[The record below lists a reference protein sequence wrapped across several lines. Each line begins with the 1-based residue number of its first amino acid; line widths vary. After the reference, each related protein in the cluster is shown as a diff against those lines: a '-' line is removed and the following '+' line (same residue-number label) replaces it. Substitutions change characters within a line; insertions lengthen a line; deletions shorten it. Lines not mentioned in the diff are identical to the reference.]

1 MKESPKRT
9 IFAPMA
15 KIRPF
20 EAVRPQPQL
29 AKQVASKPYDV
40 LNSAEAKQEAVG
52 NAFSFLHIKC
62 GCSRRIYCLISYNF
76 YGKID
81 FFECF
86 I

>member
-1 MKESPKRT
+1 
-9 IFAPMA
+9 MA

-52 NAFSFLHIKC
+52 HAYSFYISQRVKLIYQKLLTSIVNKC
-62 GCSRRIYCLISYNF
+62 TIWH
-76 YGKID
+76 
-81 FFECF
+81 
-86 I
+86 

>member
-1 MKESPKRT
+1 
-9 IFAPMA
+9 MA

-52 NAFSFLHIKC
+52 NAFSFYTLQKV
-62 GCSRRIYCLISYNF
+62 RLIYQ
-76 YGKID
+76 KR
-81 FFECF
+81 
-86 I
+86 